1 MKIFM
6 KSMAEE
12 LNFEDQPGSGST
24 ERNQTNSEYDRARP
38 ANAEEE
44 KLQLELA
51 LAMSRES
58 APPTQPTTG
67 NLIQPAA
74 TVTPAPPASTQPQAS
89 FDPWASSSSTPVVTA
104 PPAAQKAAPATSWES
119 FSNAPQQ
126 AATPSS
132 SDPWGTPAPAAP
144 KASAAPGASWTAFD
158 DSFGTASASA
168 TTSAASYP
176 PQADSVP
183 AAKPD
188 SFFDLPISDP
198 TPAPVSQPA
207 VAPVMTPMTPQV
219 APENDLL
226 GGEVGT
232 LTSQNTTSAA
242 QKNEKMRKTPTDFL
256 GKGANLVN
264 FDNLVSRPS
273 GAGAINPFM
282 SSGLQKT
289 NPFHAKGP
297 GLSMNAMASQQNKGG
312 FAALDGTGMAPLQP
326 MNNNSVMQP
335 IQPTSSH
342 APVFSSTAQNTMFGA
357 KPMSSQHFNQQA
369 FRNKL
374 FF

>member
-1 MKIFM
+1 M
-6 KSMAEE
+6 
-12 LNFEDQPGSGST
+12 
-24 ERNQTNSEYDRARP
+24 RC
-38 ANAEEE
+38 
-44 KLQLELA
+44 
-51 LAMSRES
+51 
-58 APPTQPTTG
+58 
-67 NLIQPAA
+67 LI
-74 TVTPAPPASTQPQAS
+74 SLI
-89 FDPWASSSSTPVVTA
+89 
-104 PPAAQKAAPATSWES
+104 
-119 FSNAPQQ
+119 
-126 AATPSS
+126 
-132 SDPWGTPAPAAP
+132 
-144 KASAAPGASWTAFD
+144 AFD
-158 DSFGTASASA
+158 DSFGTPSAPA

-176 PQADSVP
+176 PQAASAP

-188 SFFDLPISDP
+188 SFFDLPVSDP

-207 VAPVMTPMTPQV
+207 AAPVMTPMTPQV

-297 GLSMNAMASQQNKGG
+297 GKCNSCLVLLEFSESE
-312 FAALDGTGMAPLQP
+312 F
-326 MNNNSVMQP
+326 NNFQ
-335 IQPTSSH
+335 
-342 APVFSSTAQNTMFGA
+342 
-357 KPMSSQHFNQQA
+357 
-369 FRNKL
+369 KL
-374 FF
+374 FILLIPSTTSLTLVVQYSNY